1 MTLFNSKRNR
11 MVSVRLSDEE
21 FQKLRAVCLSSGA
34 RSVSDL
40 AREAMHRLI
49 EHAEAPSHGVHAKLD
64 ELDTR
69 LSRLQDQVRTLA
81 ANVGGGK

>member
-1 MTLFNSKRNR
+1 

-40 AREAMHRLI
+40 AREAMQKLI
-49 EHAEAPSHGVHAKLD
+49 DHADDGHNGVHAKLQ
-64 ELDTR
+64 ELDVR
-69 LSRLQDQVRTLA
+69 LSRLQEQVRAMETHA
-81 ANVGGGK
+81 GGKR